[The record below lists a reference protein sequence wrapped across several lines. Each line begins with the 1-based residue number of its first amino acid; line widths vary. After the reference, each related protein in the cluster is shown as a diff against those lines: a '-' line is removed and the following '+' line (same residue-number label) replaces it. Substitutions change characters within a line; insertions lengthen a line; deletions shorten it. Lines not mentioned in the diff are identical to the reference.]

1 MLSICFLSERI
12 LEDLETLDPREISD
26 YNEKDDLE
34 RDSFGTADTTRL
46 SHNYSKYFLV
56 LRQSTV
62 KYDMFRSQQVK
73 LIPLIT
79 RIISKRYNIM
89 MHLNFIHHLH
99 SL

>member
-12 LEDLETLDPREISD
+12 LEDLETLDPSEISD

-73 LIPLIT
+73 LIPLI
-79 RIISKRYNIM
+79 ISKRYNIM